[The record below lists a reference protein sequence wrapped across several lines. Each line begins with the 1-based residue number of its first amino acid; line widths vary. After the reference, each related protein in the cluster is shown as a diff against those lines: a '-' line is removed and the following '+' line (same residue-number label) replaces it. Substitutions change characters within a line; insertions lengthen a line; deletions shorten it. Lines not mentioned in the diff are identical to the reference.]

1 MSQKLLLLIGLVPF
15 SEECLVRLAGA
26 TTRVR
31 PRAVAVVVC
40 AVLSLAVLGVAAVA
54 GRAHAPLR
62 RRRRPHLWPAA
73 CAVPESDLRAQR
85 QEDDAD
91 TEQLHRHDLVAELDK
106 GVEDGEQL
114 AHRLDGCEDQRAVRL
129 DGVKD
134 EELTDGGAD
143 GHEEN
148 VRQYGG
154 VLADEARHVRELP
167 SEAEAEG
174 GEGGREEVRVHHHR
188 DGADRVLL
196 EDTRLVV

>member
-54 GRAHAPLR
+54 GSAHAPPR

-91 TEQLHRHDLVAELDK
+91 TEQLHRHDLPGRFREGSEKVQEADAEQQLRRRDLVAELDK

-114 AHRLDGCEDQRAVRL
+114 AHLRTSRHGLSPWPAASLARRGACPAVWMVAKTS
-129 DGVKD
+129 GP
-134 EELTDGGAD
+134 
-143 GHEEN
+143 
-148 VRQYGG
+148 Y
-154 VLADEARHVRELP
+154 VLMV
-167 SEAEAEG
+167 
-174 GEGGREEVRVHHHR
+174 
-188 DGADRVLL
+188 
-196 EDTRLVV
+196 